1 MVARVTDNTLTPL
14 TPYAVLMDTR
24 CLRAPSHN
32 WKKLSALFTSAY
44 HHWISGVGF
53 PTISQYSSKVSPVS
67 LVSERGDFTNPA
79 EGRHRDGKTGK
90 TWEIKRWEEKKGQ
103 WKGSGWKKR
112 KNKLKLQTK
121 SAIRNKKCNNY
132 TMRKYKCFYY
142 IFVIWLFLFFTMC
155 KKKDPAIY
163 RSAIYF

>member
-1 MVARVTDNTLTPL
+1 MANTLTPL

-53 PTISQYSSKVSPVS
+53 PTTSQYSSNVSPVS

-79 EGRHRDGKTGK
+79 EGRHRGGKTGK
-90 TWEIKRWEEKKGQ
+90 HDK
-103 WKGSGWKKR
+103 
-112 KNKLKLQTK
+112 
-121 SAIRNKKCNNY
+121 
-132 TMRKYKCFYY
+132 
-142 IFVIWLFLFFTMC
+142 
-155 KKKDPAIY
+155 
-163 RSAIYF
+163 